1 MDPDRKKT
9 SSTESDFR
17 RDGIAGTLGSRL
29 PEQDMIAFSDVFLEV
44 GQHV

>member
-17 RDGIAGTLGSRL
+17 MDGIAGTLGSRL
-29 PEQDMIAFSDVFLEV
+29 SELK
-44 GQHV
+44 